1 MVLHELGK
9 QLTSSLAK
17 LQKSAVVDDETL
29 NEIIKEI
36 CSALLTA
43 DVNVKLVKDLRK
55 KVTDRVKMETD
66 EGGTN
71 TARLVEKALMES
83 LVQLLDPGRKP
94 YSMKRGRPNVVMF
107 VGLQGAGKTTTVAK
121 YAHHYQTRKWKTAMV
136 CADTFRA
143 GAFDQL
149 KQNAIRVKVPFYGS
163 YAETDPVKIAKDGVD
178 YFKQEKYEVIIVD
191 TSGRHKQES
200 DLIKEMEQVSA
211 TIEPDEI
218 IFVMDSSIGQVWSL
232 FPPVFCSTFILPPI
246 VFFRLRKVKQRLLRT
261 LYQ

>member
-1 MVLHELGK
+1 MVLHELGV
-9 QLTSSLAK
+9 QLTQSLSR
-17 LQKSAVVDDETL
+17 LHKSAVVDDETL

-36 CSALLTA
+36 CSALLSA

-55 KVTDRVKMETD
+55 KVSDRVKLET
-66 EGGTN
+66 EESGSN

-83 LVQLLDPGRKP
+83 LVQLLDPGHKP

-107 VGLQGAGKTTTVAK
+107 VGLQGAGKTTTVGK
-121 YAHHYQTRKWKTAMV
+121 YAHYYQTKKWKTAMV

-163 YAETDPVKIAKDGVD
+163 YSETDPVKIAQDGVD
-178 YFKQEKYEVIIVD
+178 YFRKEKYEVIIVD

-200 DLIKEMEQVSA
+200 ALIEEMQQVSA
-211 TIEPDEI
+211 AINPDEI
-218 IFVMDSSIGQVWSL
+218 IFVMDSSIGQV
-232 FPPVFCSTFILPPI
+232 C
-246 VFFRLRKVKQRLLRT
+246 
-261 LYQ
+261 